1 MQEIGVATGE
11 EEGNKR
17 KRQSEKRSRT
27 GRLRQALF
35 LSGIIFSV
43 LGSMFAFTH
52 ESIGTGDPSEDD
64 RVPKGGRKELC
75 LFRIEQ
81 ELWESFGQD
90 SAEPMA
96 RTDAMRDCSDI
107 VSGRDV
113 FVSGDRN
120 GLEEEIRSLVSGY
133 PIEAMAPFMA
143 SYDREIAALLV
154 GIAKK
159 ESGWGEHVPL
169 DAAGKDCFN
178 YWGYK
183 GAGTRGTGMG
193 HGCFGDPEE
202 AVRTVGNRLV
212 ELVAMRNTS
221 DPENMII
228 WKCGSSC
235 AGHSKE
241 SVRKWIVDVS
251 LYYDKLMKS

>member
-1 MQEIGVATGE
+1 MQEIDSIDGE
-11 EEGNKR
+11 GGANKR
-17 KRQSEKRSRT
+17 KRQSEKKSPS

-35 LSGIIFSV
+35 LSGMVFSV
-43 LGSMFAFTH
+43 LGSTFAFAQ
-52 ESIGTGDPSEDD
+52 ESAGAGDSAEDT
-64 RVPKGGRKELC
+64 RVLRDSRKELC
-75 LFRIEQ
+75 LFRVEQ
-81 ELWESFGQD
+81 ELWESFGKD
-90 SAEPMA
+90 FSRPMA

-113 FVSGDRN
+113 FVSGDRD
-120 GLEEEIRSLVSGY
+120 GLEDEIRSLVSGY
-133 PIEAMAPFMA
+133 PIEAMAPFIA

-159 ESGWGEHVPL
+159 ESDWGEHVPL
-169 DAAGKDCFN
+169 DAAGEDCYN

-183 GAGTRGTGMG
+183 GAGTRGIGMG

-202 AVRTVGNRLV
+202 AVRMVGNRLV

-235 AGHSKE
+235 AGHSPE
-241 SVRKWIVDVS
+241 SVRKWIADVS
-251 LYYDKLMKS
+251 LYYDKLVRS

>member
-1 MQEIGVATGE
+1 MQEIGAAAGE
-11 EEGNKR
+11 EKGNKR
-17 KRQSEKRSRT
+17 KRQSEKKSPS

-35 LSGIIFSV
+35 LSGVVFSV
-43 LGSMFAFTH
+43 LLSMFAFAQ
-52 ESIGTGDPSEDD
+52 ESIGTSDSAEDD
-64 RVPKGGRKELC
+64 RAPRDSRKELC
-75 LFRIEQ
+75 LFRVEQ
-81 ELWESFGQD
+81 ELWESFGED
-90 SAEPMA
+90 SSGPTD

-107 VSGRDV
+107 VSGRGV
-113 FVSGDRN
+113 FVSGDRY

-159 ESGWGEHVPL
+159 ESDWGEHVPL

-183 GAGTRGTGMG
+183 GAGTRGIGMG

-202 AVRTVGNRLV
+202 AVRMVGDRLV
-212 ELVAMRNTS
+212 ELVSMRNTS

-235 AGHSKE
+235 AGHSPE
-241 SVRKWIVDVS
+241 SVRKWIADVS
-251 LYYDKLMKS
+251 LYYDKLVRS